1 VSDVGTC
8 GNEKGLGLRHLPN
21 APLGTASD
29 VLASTAVAVPHGAPG
44 AADVS
49 SGPSPTGTSWSGL
62 RLARQWVKLEPADID
77 EREEELAD
85 RSDEEAGAA
94 DLAPPILRGT
104 VTVILCGSCV
114 GSRLGVVTVSDSTF
128 TDLQTGIALSNSGF
142 YSDSNQVDS
151 LTVERSTFTNISS
164 IGIASGVR
172 VGRLEGSP

>member
-21 APLGTASD
+21 APDGTASD
-29 VLASTAVAVPHGAPG
+29 VWASTAVAVPHGAPG

-85 RSDEEAGAA
+85 GSDEEAGAA

-104 VTVILCGSCV
+104 VTVLVIRLV
-114 GSRLGVVTVSDSTF
+114 GR
-128 TDLQTGIALSNSGF
+128 
-142 YSDSNQVDS
+142 
-151 LTVERSTFTNISS
+151 EPP
-164 IGIASGVR
+164 
-172 VGRLEGSP
+172 GRLEARGLGGRAGSLVTRRVWR